1 MDTRGAIVMLSNYK
15 TKNSDENNEFFNE
28 LYSGFIQRISAS
40 RMINSNG
47 KGRGNI
53 TEILVKN
60 Y

>member
-28 LYSGFIQRISAS
+28 LYSGFIKRISAS
-40 RMINSNG
+40 RMIN
-47 KGRGNI
+47 
-53 TEILVKN
+53 